1 LIGDETMRL
10 TNPNAAQLELL
21 HAMASIE
28 TEEELHELK
37 QTLSKFFALKAQK
50 ELDKLW
56 KNGTLDQKKLDELR
70 KQHLRTP
77 YKQ

>member
-1 LIGDETMRL
+1 MNINRP
-10 TNPNAAQLELL
+10 NPAQLELL

-37 QTLSKFFALKAQK
+37 LALSQFFARRVQN
-50 ELDKLW
+50 EIEKLW
-56 KNGTLDQKKLDELR
+56 DNGILNQEKLDELR

-77 YKQ
+77 YKS

>member
-1 LIGDETMRL
+1 MKL
-10 TNPNAAQLELL
+10 TNPNAAQIELL

-37 QTLSKFFALKAQK
+37 LALSKFFAQRAQK

-56 KNGTLDQKKLDELR
+56 DNGTLDQKRLNDLR
-70 KQHLRTP
+70 HQHLRTP

>member
-1 LIGDETMRL
+1 MKL
-10 TNPNAAQLELL
+10 TNPNAAQIEML

-28 TEEELHELK
+28 TEEELYELK
-37 QTLSKFFALKAQK
+37 QALSKFFAHRAQK
-50 ELDKLW
+50 ELDKFW
-56 KNGTLDQKKLDELR
+56 ENGTLDQQKLNELR

>member
-1 LIGDETMRL
+1 MKL
-10 TNPNAAQLELL
+10 TNPNAAQIELL

-28 TEEELHELK
+28 TEEDLYELK
-37 QTLSKFFALKAQK
+37 QTISKFFARKAQK

-56 KNGTLDQKKLDELR
+56 ENGTLNQQKLDELR

-77 YKQ
+77 YKS

>member
-1 LIGDETMRL
+1 MKL
-10 TNPNAAQLELL
+10 TNPNAAQIELL

-28 TEEELHELK
+28 TEEDLYELK
-37 QTLSKFFALKAQK
+37 QIISKFFARKAQK

-56 KNGTLDQKKLDELR
+56 ENGTLNQQKLDELR

-77 YKQ
+77 YKS